1 MNKRSLCLTLLLA
14 AAPASAAEKPQ
25 IAVQEFTLAN
35 GMKWLLFENHES
47 PTVNAGWLARVG
59 SVNERPGMTGISHFF
74 EHMMF
79 KGTRTIGTT
88 NIEADLKLIE
98 EQERLR
104 EGMRAELELMRER
117 LRKGEIDDL
126 QKPENKTERYRAL
139 EKQFDAL
146 VEKQRET
153 IVKDHM
159 DQIYT
164 KNGGEFLNASTTEDW
179 TVYYLRLPSNRLEL
193 WAWLESDRL
202 LNPVFREFYSER
214 DVVFEERRMRTDS
227 TPLGKFDEAFNAL

>member
-14 AAPASAAEKPQ
+14 TAPAWAAEKPQ
-25 IAVQEFTLAN
+25 IAVQEFTLGN
-35 GMKWLLFENHES
+35 GMRWLLFESHES
-47 PTVNAGWLARVG
+47 PTINAGWLARVG

-104 EGMRAELELMRER
+104 EQMREEQVVMRER

-126 QKPENKTERYRAL
+126 AKPENKSPRYREL
-139 EKQFDAL
+139 EQQFDAL
-146 VEKQRET
+146 VLKQRET

-164 KNGGEFLNASTTEDW
+164 TNGGEFLNAGTDQDATT
-179 TVYYLRLPSNRLEL
+179 YFLRIPANRMEL
-193 WAWLESDRL
+193 WAWLESD
-202 LNPVFREFYSER
+202 
-214 DVVFEERRMRTDS
+214 
-227 TPLGKFDEAFNAL
+227 